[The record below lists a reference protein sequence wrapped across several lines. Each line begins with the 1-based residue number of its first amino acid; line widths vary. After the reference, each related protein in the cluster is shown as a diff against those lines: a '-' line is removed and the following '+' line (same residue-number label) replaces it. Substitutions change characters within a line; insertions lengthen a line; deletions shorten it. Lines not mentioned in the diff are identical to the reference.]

1 MNNTKLLLS
10 FFVLLN
16 LFSSCG
22 LLSTTKSIGTE
33 KITVE
38 EIISILREN
47 KNKLFTMEAEARI
60 AIDTEEMAQMGI
72 SYIKI
77 EMPSSIEM
85 SIRGPLGLPLVEMKA
100 DSNYYS
106 LRDFVRQDF
115 IEGAPGDLNFLGL
128 PFNAGLNELLELILG
143 VVTFS
148 DTDVDSLKEYRI
160 DDGKYYFEIVKHG
173 IKTSNWIDKKDLILT
188 RQVISS
194 LDAKYTIEKRFEII
208 EVVNGVKLPRII
220 HIFSEELGGSA
231 SIEYIDRKVNLVSEV
246 DR

>member
-1 MNNTKLLLS
+1 M
-10 FFVLLN
+10 
-16 LFSSCG
+16 
-22 LLSTTKSIGTE
+22 STTKSIGTE
-33 KITVE
+33 RITVE

-115 IEGAPGDLNFLGL
+115 IEGTPGDLNFLGL

-143 VVTFS
+143 VVTFT

-173 IKTSNWIDKKDLILT
+173 RKTSNWIDK
-188 RQVISS
+188 
-194 LDAKYTIEKRFEII
+194 
-208 EVVNGVKLPRII
+208 
-220 HIFSEELGGSA
+220 
-231 SIEYIDRKVNLVSEV
+231 
-246 DR
+246 